1 VLGKA
6 LIFGTALSLCGQVVI
21 KQQGFIPFSDAPIH
35 YRSEKLDDP
44 IAKLQKRLDYGQ
56 LRLDYDPK
64 QGYLR
69 SIMDALGVP
78 ISSQTL
84 VFSKTSFQYPN
95 ISPEKPRALYY
106 NDDVYVG
113 RVQGGKSLE
122 FVSFDPM
129 QGAIFYILDEHQVD
143 QPRFERAALDCI
155 QCHVASSTRGVP
167 GVMLRSIF
175 TRPNGAQ
182 AGGTPAFITGQDSSI
197 TDRWGGWYVTGYQGS
212 HMGQDPA
219 NLNTSFYPTASSDV
233 VAHLVLAHQTQMHN
247 LITQTNYQTRL
258 GKPFD
263 RSAEQLVRYLLFAD
277 EAPLEGTIDPHSEF
291 AKDFAA
297 RGPRDSQGRSVR
309 DFDLH
314 KRIFKYPCSYLIYSE
329 AFDAIPEP
337 AKAFIYHRLFEVLTG
352 SEFTSLSTEDRRAV
366 LEILAATKPG
376 LPEEWKQFVNNTE
389 RKSTSMKLTT
399 RNLAAAVLGISGL
412 ATSLTAAGTL
422 DGRWAATLDQGG
434 VVIPFRLDISTTGN
448 KVVGT
453 LYSGE
458 EKETTTSASIQD
470 GKVELNFEHYL
481 TSIKATVKD
490 GELDG
495 QIDVTRR
502 NTTASKSYEA
512 TDQPVRR
519 ASGGSAFHAKRYV
532 APTAE
537 ISANVPSIDGVWE
550 MPHDSPKGEKA
561 WRLIVKQ
568 KGAEIATTVLRVDG
582 DTGAL
587 TGSWQGDKFVASHFD
602 GARPGLIEITPQ
614 KDGSLQIS
622 LTTPPRVGTMI
633 AYRPEVAR
641 AKGLPEPA
649 NYVTHT
655 SVRDPNE
662 VFAFS
667 FPDTT
672 GKIQSNEDARYKG
685 KVVLAVVT
693 GTWCPNC
700 HDEAQYLV
708 QLYAKY
714 HDKGLEIVALDFE
727 EPDQQQSLKRVN
739 AFISQYHVP
748 YPYLIAGAPD
758 DMWDKIPQAVNLNT
772 WPATLFIGR
781 DGRVKATHSGFA
793 SSASGVY
800 NTQLKEEFTSTIE
813 RLLSESGEVSTAAL
827 QR

>member
-1 VLGKA
+1 VPGKA
-6 LIFGTALSLCGQVVI
+6 LIFAATISLYGQAVV
-21 KQQGFIPFSDAPIH
+21 KQQGFVPFSDAPIH
-35 YRSEKLDDP
+35 YRSENLDDP
-44 IAKLQKRLDYGQ
+44 IARLQKKLDYGQ
-56 LRLDYDPK
+56 LRLDYDPI

-95 ISPEKPRALYY
+95 ISPEKPRALYF

-113 RVQGGKSLE
+113 RVHQGKSLE

-129 QGAIFYILDEHQVD
+129 QGAIFYVMDEHQVD
-143 QPRFERAALDCI
+143 HPRFERAELDCI

-182 AGGTPAFITGQDSSI
+182 AGGTPAFITGQESPFK
-197 TDRWGGWYVTGYQGS
+197 DRWGGWYVTGYQGS
-212 HMGQDPA
+212 HMGNSVDD
-219 NLNTSFYPTASSDV
+219 LGSSDV

-247 LITQTNYQTRL
+247 LITLTNYQTRL
-258 GKPFD
+258 GKPFEQA
-263 RSAEQLVRYLLFAD
+263 AEQLVRYLLFVN
-277 EAPLEGTIDPHSEF
+277 EAPIEGVVDTSSQF
-291 AKDFAA
+291 AKDFTS
-297 RGPRDSQGRSVR
+297 RGPRDASNRSLR

-329 AFDAIPEP
+329 SFDSIPEP
-337 AKAFIYHRLFEVLTG
+337 AKGFIYHRLFEVLTG
-352 SEFTSLSTEDRRAV
+352 SEFASLSTEDRRAV
-366 LEILAATKPG
+366 LEILVATKPG
-376 LPEEWKQFVNNTE
+376 LPDEWKQFVNNTE

-399 RNLAAAVLGISGL
+399 RNLAAAGAMVLGIGGF
-412 ATSLTAAGTL
+412 ATAGTL

-434 VVIPFRLDISTTGN
+434 VIIPFRLDISTAGN
-448 KVVGT
+448 KVTGT
-453 LYSGE
+453 LFSGD
-458 EKETTTSASIQD
+458 EKETTTSASVQD

-481 TSIKATVKD
+481 TSIKAVVKD

-495 QIDVTRR
+495 QVEVTRR
-502 NTTASKSYEA
+502 
-512 TDQPVRR
+512 
-519 ASGGSAFHAKRYV
+519 SGNSGEQRPASAFHAKRYV
-532 APTAE
+532 APSAE
-537 ISANVPSIDGVWE
+537 VSANAPSIDGVWE
-550 MPHDSPKGEKA
+550 IPHDSPKGEKA

-568 KGAEIATTVLRVDG
+568 NGAEISTTVLRVDG

-614 KDGSLQIS
+614 KDGSLEVK
-622 LTTPPRVGTMI
+622 LNTPPRTGTMV

-649 NYVTHT
+649 NYLTHT
-655 SVRDPNE
+655 TVRDPNE
-662 VFAFS
+662 VFTFG

-685 KVVLAVVT
+685 KVVLAIVT

-739 AFISQYHVP
+739 AFIKQYGVP

-793 SSASGVY
+793 SPASGVY
-800 NTQLKEEFTSTIE
+800 NTQLKQQFTSTIE
-813 RLLSESGEVSTAAL
+813 RLLSEPGEPSTAAFE
-827 QR
+827 Q

>member
-1 VLGKA
+1 MPGKA
-6 LIFGTALSLCGQVVI
+6 LIFVAAVSLRGQVVV
-21 KQQGFIPFSDAPIH
+21 KQQGFIPFSGAPIH
-35 YRSEKLDDP
+35 YRSEALDDP
-44 IAKLQKRLDYGQ
+44 IAKLQKRLDDGQ
-56 LRLDYDPK
+56 LRLTYDAK
-64 QGYLR
+64 QGYLA

-78 ISSQTL
+78 LSSQTL

-95 ISPEKPRALYY
+95 ISPEKPRALYF

-143 QPRFERAALDCI
+143 HPRFERAALDCV
-155 QCHVASSTRGVP
+155 QCHVAASTRGVP

-182 AGGTPAFITGQDSSI
+182 AGGTPAFITGQDSAI
-197 TDRWGGWYVTGYQGS
+197 KDRWGGWYVTGFQGR
-212 HMGQDPA
+212 HMA
-219 NLNTSFYPTASSDV
+219 NTALNFDKSWYLTDSSDV

-258 GKPFD
+258 GKPFE
-263 RSAEQLVRYLLFAD
+263 RPAEELVRYLLFAN
-277 EAPLEGTIDPHSEF
+277 EARLEGAIDSNSEF
-291 AKDFAA
+291 ARDFAA
-297 RGPRDSQGRSVR
+297 RGPRDSLGRSVR
-309 DFDLH
+309 DFDLRR
-314 KRIFKYPCSYLIYSE
+314 RIFKYPCSYLIYSE
-329 AFDAIPEP
+329 AFDTIPEP
-337 AKAFIYHRLFEVLTG
+337 AKGFIYHRLFEILTG
-352 SEFTSLSTEDRRAV
+352 SEFASLSTEDRRAI
-366 LEILAATKPG
+366 LEILVATKPG
-376 LPEEWKQFVNNTE
+376 LPEEWKQFVKNTE
-389 RKSTSMKLTT
+389 RKSTMKLTT
-399 RNLAAAVLGISGL
+399 RNLAAAVLGISGF
-412 ATSLTAAGTL
+412 ATAGTVSGAL

-434 VVIPFRLDISTTGN
+434 VVIRFRLDISTTGN

-481 TSIKATVKD
+481 TSIKADVKG

-495 QIDVTRR
+495 QIEVTRR
-502 NTTASKSYEA
+502 TGSVSKNYEA
-512 TDQPVRR
+512 TDQPARR
-519 ASGGSAFHAKRYV
+519 ATGGSVFHARRYV
-532 APTAE
+532 APSAE
-537 ISANVPSIDGVWE
+537 VSANVPSIDGVWE
-550 MPHDSPKGEKA
+550 IPHDSPKGEKA

-568 KGAEIATTVLRVDG
+568 NGAEIATTVLRVDG

-622 LTTPPRVGTMI
+622 LNTPPRVGTMV

-672 GKIQSNEDARYKG
+672 GKIQYNDDARYKG

-727 EPDQQQSLKRVN
+727 EPDQQQTLKRVK
-739 AFISQYHVP
+739 AFINQYHVP
-748 YPYLIAGAPD
+748 YAYLIAGAPD

-793 SSASGVY
+793 SPASGVY

-813 RLLSESGEVSTAAL
+813 RLLAESSETSTAAL